1 MVDDY
6 AANAGNVVKNA
17 VSGRPVADVRA
28 AFRNLKMGIDLSHR
42 GHKVKRVQA
51 FLKRAENRG
60 NTDKQI
66 RTAMLRMLDNPRHT
80 MGMTRAE
87 IQALEK
93 VAKGGAWR
101 NIFKFGGEFAPDS
114 KLGMITGGSIGFA
127 LGSAPA
133 GISIMGAGMLAKK
146 GADIAARGDVKK
158 LQRLIRAGGLKTPL
172 SPTQYALS
180 SPDAQQIVGRAAALG
195 LMPMT
200 AQLGNQ

>member
-1 MVDDY
+1 
-6 AANAGNVVKNA
+6 
-17 VSGRPVADVRA
+17 
-28 AFRNLKMGIDLSHR
+28 MGIDLSHR